1 MIASTGGLQTRP
13 YCCSAPRS
21 PLWYNSA
28 MTEPLLPAA
37 QTPHELDFISHSP
50 AQTER
55 IGARLGHL
63 LRAGDVAL
71 LSGPLGAGKTHLIKG
86 IARGLGYDGPVTSP
100 TFVLINEY
108 RADGAHGRLP
118 IYHVDLYRVSGVTE
132 LATIGLDELWLADGV
147 CLIEW
152 PERASAALP
161 PDHVHITLSYVSET
175 KRRLRLAPRG
185 ARYRELLAMFKEATF
200 G

>member
-1 MIASTGGLQTRP
+1 
-13 YCCSAPRS
+13 
-21 PLWYNSA
+21 

-37 QTPHELDFISHSP
+37 QTPRDLDFISHSQ

-55 IGARLGHL
+55 IGMRLGQL
-63 LRAGDVAL
+63 LRAGDLVL

-108 RADGAHGRLP
+108 HADDAHGRLP

-132 LATIGLDELWLADGV
+132 LATIGLEEIWLADGV
-147 CLIEW
+147 CLVEW
-152 PERASAALP
+152 PERAAAALP
-161 PDHVHITLSYVSET
+161 PENLQIALSYVSET
-175 KRRLRLAPRG
+175 KRRLRLMPRG
-185 ARYRELLAMFKEATF
+185 ARYQALLATFKEATF